1 MLRPLFSTIIAGL
14 LLAPVAAF
22 AQEADED
29 GQGQRTGRQIEEVV
43 VTAERRESTV
53 QDTAISITAFTGEFI
68 EDFGLRNQEDLQNY
82 LPATTIQPYDL
93 SIRGVGR
100 LFRALGGDP
109 GVATYFDGAYSE
121 DFGIAST
128 EGGLFDIERIEV
140 LRGPQGTLYGRNGV
154 GGAVNFHSK
163 KPTDEFEGEVK
174 GIYGSYDT
182 KEIFGVISGPIIKD
196 VLNARVTGVKRT
208 RDGFINDVQPGNPD
222 INNYGDENYTLS
234 LEWKVAENFNVLVR
248 GNERSYRRMM
258 SGAQG
263 AGAILVSEQAGM
275 RDPVTG
281 GSRWVSLPVQ
291 GWRRIAD
298 PNSPDATMCAS
309 ATDRSTP
316 NCIVPTGL
324 VPYINDANPYYSFT
338 LNGETRWAQ
347 PVVGGVDPVGIA
359 PDGTSISGFS
369 RPNYAYQAAFDPAA
383 QALAEQSYHGNGR
396 EIPELDSGDL
406 DAWTNGHQ
414 DEFFDHQAA
423 YMNITWDL
431 LDNLSIKYIGAYTDY
446 FYDRTTEDDRTG
458 LPMDQQ
464 FYAAQE
470 NENFQHEVQ
479 FFLDIGDDLNF
490 TGGYFYYENDIDQQ
504 LDFYS
509 PDGWSRYT
517 EPADYGIV
525 GPTAYLAGDPTLVV
539 PAWLLNGG
547 DTSTNHRTAK
557 NLGRA
562 GIIPNL
568 AGLVPIPS
576 FSHPSIDEVYF
587 ADNPWMG
594 DTFATAGRVDHGP
607 VSDGTTFIWD
617 TENRTKAWAVY
628 LQGEWQMNELFAL
641 TLGIRYAE
649 DDKEA
654 EENLYLYQESPTA
667 LGTCVNNVTAGGL
680 PAALCG
686 DLDGDG
692 AVSLAEYN
700 QGITGGIDATGNIAN
715 FDKVRFRGVPYA
727 RSIYRSMTNDFDEI
741 TWRVNIDY
749 TPTDDDL
756 IYFSVTTGYRAGGF
770 NLGYFSFH
778 PTYDPEDLIAYEL
791 GYKGQMFDGT
801 VQLNASAYLYEY
813 DDVHLQFDTFSF
825 TGVSTTVSNAPSART
840 IGAEMEGLW
849 LVTDNLT
856 VGMNYSFTDAEYNE
870 ELLDPV
876 SGTRGVV
883 DGNNAMTPASIFTVA
898 ERNLLI
904 DGEPLPRVPRHKA
917 TGWAEYVQSLGNRGR
932 LTYLTSI
939 AWTDEFPAAGR
950 PTTANPL
957 SIAPS
962 FLRWD
967 ARVSWTNPS
976 EQWSVAGFVNNITD
990 ELGVRNQFTYGESQ
1004 GYRRVIEPTNPR
1016 WWGIEVQYKF
1026 GAFQ

>member
-1 MLRPLFSTIIAGL
+1 MRRSLFSSIVAGL
-14 LLAPVAAF
+14 LMAPVAAF

-29 GQGQRTGRQIEEVV
+29 GEGQRTGRQIEEVV

-163 KPTDEFEGEVK
+163 KPTDEFEGEVR
-174 GIYGSYDT
+174 GVYGSYDT
-182 KEIFGVISGPIIKD
+182 KEIFGVVSGPIIKD
-196 VLNARVTGVKRT
+196 VLNARATGVKRT
-208 RDGFINDVQPGNPD
+208 RDGFMNDVQPGNPD
-222 INNYGDENYTLS
+222 INNYGDENYSLS

-275 RDPVTG
+275 PDPVTG
-281 GSRWVSLPVQ
+281 GKRWVSVPVQ
-291 GWRRIAD
+291 GWRPIAN
-298 PNSPDATMCAS
+298 PNSADAPMCAS

-316 NCIVPTGL
+316 NCVVPTGL
-324 VPYINDANPYYSFT
+324 VPYINDDNPYYSFT

-359 PDGTSISGFS
+359 PDGTTITGFA

-383 QALAEQSYHGNGR
+383 QALAEQSYLGNGR
-396 EIPELDSGDL
+396 EIPDLDSGDL
-406 DAWTNGHQ
+406 DAWTSGLQ

-431 LDNLSIKYIGAYTDY
+431 LDNLTIKYIGAYTDY
-446 FYDRTTEDDRTG
+446 FYDRTTDDDRTG
-458 LPMDQQ
+458 LPRDQQ

-509 PDGWSRYT
+509 PDGWTRYT
-517 EPADYGIV
+517 EPADYGV
-525 GPTAYLAGDPTLVV
+525 AGATAYLGGDATLVV

-547 DTSTNHRTAK
+547 DTTTNHRTAR

-568 AGLVPIPS
+568 AGAVAIPS

-587 ADNPWMG
+587 ADNPWIG
-594 DTFATAGRVDHGP
+594 DTFATGGRVDHGP

-628 LQGEWQMNELFAL
+628 LQGEWQMTELFAL
-641 TLGIRYAE
+641 TLGVRYAE

-654 EENLYLYQESPTA
+654 EENLFLYNESPTA
-667 LGTCVNNVTAGGL
+667 LATCVTNVAAAGL
-680 PAALCG
+680 AADACG
-686 DLDGDG
+686 DIDGDG

-700 QGITGGIDATGNIAN
+700 QGITGGIDASGNIAD
-715 FDKVRFRGVPYA
+715 FDKVRFRGVPFA
-727 RSIYRSMTNDFDEI
+727 RSIYRSMTNDFNEI
-741 TWRVNIDY
+741 TWRVNIDF

-770 NLGYFSFH
+770 NLGYFSFI

-825 TGVSTTVSNAPSART
+825 TGVSTSVQNAPSART
-840 IGAEMEGLW
+840 IGMELEGLW

-856 VGMNYSFTDAEYNE
+856 LGANYSFTDAEYNE
-870 ELLDPV
+870 ELVEPTT
-876 SGTRGVV
+876 GTRGVV

-904 DGEPLPRVPRHKA
+904 DGQPLPRVPKHKA
-917 TGWAEYVQSLGNRGR
+917 TGWAEYVQSLGDRGKI
-932 LTYLTSI
+932 TYLTSI

-957 SIAPS
+957 AIAPS

-967 ARVSWTNPS
+967 ARVSWTNAN
-976 EQWSVAGFVNNITD
+976 EQWNVAGFVNNITD
-990 ELGVRNQFTYGESQ
+990 ELGVRNQFTYPESQ

>member
-1 MLRPLFSTIIAGL
+1 
-14 LLAPVAAF
+14 
-22 AQEADED
+22 
-29 GQGQRTGRQIEEVV
+29 
-43 VTAERRESTV
+43 
-53 QDTAISITAFTGEFI
+53 
-68 EDFGLRNQEDLQNY
+68 
-82 LPATTIQPYDL
+82 
-93 SIRGVGR
+93 
-100 LFRALGGDP
+100 
-109 GVATYFDGAYSE
+109 
-121 DFGIAST
+121 
-128 EGGLFDIERIEV
+128 
-140 LRGPQGTLYGRNGV
+140 
-154 GGAVNFHSK
+154 
-163 KPTDEFEGEVK
+163 
-174 GIYGSYDT
+174 
-182 KEIFGVISGPIIKD
+182 
-196 VLNARVTGVKRT
+196 
-208 RDGFINDVQPGNPD
+208 
-222 INNYGDENYTLS
+222 
-234 LEWKVAENFNVLVR
+234 
-248 GNERSYRRMM
+248 
-258 SGAQG
+258 
-263 AGAILVSEQAGM
+263 
-275 RDPVTG
+275 
-281 GSRWVSLPVQ
+281 
-291 GWRRIAD
+291 
-298 PNSPDATMCAS
+298 
-309 ATDRSTP
+309 
-316 NCIVPTGL
+316 
-324 VPYINDANPYYSFT
+324 
-338 LNGETRWAQ
+338 
-347 PVVGGVDPVGIA
+347 
-359 PDGTSISGFS
+359 
-369 RPNYAYQAAFDPAA
+369 
-383 QALAEQSYHGNGR
+383 
-396 EIPELDSGDL
+396 
-406 DAWTNGHQ
+406 
-414 DEFFDHQAA
+414 
-423 YMNITWDL
+423 MNITWDL

-458 LPMDQQ
+458 LPIDQQ

-562 GIIPNL
+562 GVIPNL

-654 EENLYLYQESPTA
+654 EENLYLYQESATA

-686 DLDGDG
+686 DLNGDG

-700 QGITGGIDATGNIAN
+700 QGITGGIDASGNIAN

-967 ARVSWTNPS
+967 ARVSWTNAS
-976 EQWSVAGFVNNITD
+976 EQWNIAGFVNNITD

>member
-1 MLRPLFSTIIAGL
+1 MMRPLFSTIIAGL
-14 LLAPVAAF
+14 LLAPVAVF
-22 AQEADED
+22 AQDADED
-29 GQGQRTGRQIEEVV
+29 GEGQRTGRQIEEVV

-163 KPTDEFEGEVK
+163 KPTDEFEGEIKAV
-174 GIYGSYDT
+174 YGSYDT

-222 INNYGDENYTLS
+222 INDYGDENYTLS
-234 LEWKVAENFNVLVR
+234 LEWNVMDNLTVLVR

-275 RDPVTG
+275 PDPVTG
-281 GSRWVSLPVQ
+281 GKRWVSVPAQ
-291 GWRRIAD
+291 GWRPIAD

-309 ATDRSTP
+309 ATHRSTP

-359 PDGTSISGFS
+359 PDGTTISGFA

-396 EIPELDSGDL
+396 EIPQLDSGDL
-406 DAWTNGHQ
+406 DAWTSGHQ

-431 LDNLSIKYIGAYTDY
+431 LDNLTVKYIGAYTDY

-458 LPMDQQ
+458 LPHDQQ

-479 FFLDIGDDLNF
+479 FFLDFGDNLNF

-517 EPADYGIV
+517 EPADYGVV
-525 GPTAYLAGDPTLVV
+525 GATAYLAGDPTLVV

-547 DTSTNHRTAK
+547 DTTTNHRTAR

-576 FSHPSIDEVYF
+576 FSHPSINEVYF
-587 ADNPWMG
+587 ADNPWLG
-594 DTFATAGRVDHGP
+594 DTLATGGRVDHGP

-628 LQGEWQMNELFAL
+628 LQGEWQMTELFAL
-641 TLGIRYAE
+641 TLGVRYAE

-654 EENLYLYQESPTA
+654 EENLFLYQESPSA
-667 LGTCVNNVTAGGL
+667 LGTCVNNVGGADL
-680 PAALCG
+680 AFLCG

-692 AVSLAEYN
+692 AVSLSEYN
-700 QGITGGIDATGNIAN
+700 QGITGGIDATGNVAN
-715 FDKVRFRGVPYA
+715 FDKVRFRGVPFA

-770 NLGYFSFH
+770 NLGYFSFI

-801 VQLNASAYLYEY
+801 VQLNASMYLYEY
-813 DDVHLQFDTFSF
+813 DDIHLQFDTFSF
-825 TGVSTTVSNAPSART
+825 TGVSTSVQNAPSART
-840 IGAEMEGLW
+840 IGGELEGLW
-849 LVTDNLT
+849 LATDNLT
-856 VGMNYSFTDAEYNE
+856 IGVNYSFTDAEYNE
-870 ELLDPV
+870 ELVEPLT
-876 SGTRGVV
+876 GTRGVV
-883 DGNNAMTPASIFTVA
+883 DGNNATSPASIFTVA

-904 DGEPLPRVPRHKA
+904 DGQPLPRVPRHKA

-932 LTYLTSI
+932 LTYLTSL
-939 AWTDEFPAAGR
+939 AWTDEFPAGGR

-957 SIAPS
+957 AIAPS

-967 ARVSWTNPS
+967 ARVSWTNVS
-976 EQWSVAGFVNNITD
+976 EQWSVSGFVNNITD
-990 ELGVRNQFTYGESQ
+990 DLGVRNQFTYGESQ